1 MGTGYN
7 FAQLQ
12 QEIFKRSQES
22 ADWTLCKN
30 EWGVH
35 DIYKVGEEQ
44 TCLCGHHPI
53 FQICQLQNE
62 VTRDFADVGNVCV
75 QKFIG
80 LRSKRL
86 FAALDRIAKDLRRS
100 LNKEAI
106 ELYTHLRI
114 IGAGEA
120 EEYLSFYRRR
130 KNVTDEQYEFKEAI
144 NSRILAYAQ
153 KKAADA
159 AAAYR
164 QLDSDR

>member
-12 QEIFKRSQES
+12 QEVFVRSEEK
-22 ADWTLCKN
+22 ADWLLCKN
-30 EWGVH
+30 EWRVH
-35 DIYKVGEEQ
+35 DIYRVGEKQ

-53 FQICQLQNE
+53 YQICDLINE
-62 VTRDFADVGNVCV
+62 ITRQHADVGNVCV

-86 FAALDRIAKDLRRS
+86 FAALDRISKDPKRS

-106 ELYTHLRI
+106 ELYTHLRV
-114 IGAGEA
+114 IGASEA
-120 EEYLSFYRRR
+120 EEYLSFYRKRR
-130 KNVTDEQYEFKEAI
+130 NVSDEQYEFKEAI
-144 NSRILAYAQ
+144 NNRITEYAR
-153 KKAADA
+153 KKAEQA

-164 QLDSDR
+164 GLDTK